1 MRTRTYCDLAARQPH
16 RYQIIAAAEPIPARL
31 ELAKKVSRNPD
42 FRGFANDKELFK
54 VGKIAD
60 VCIIGT
66 QDAYHVEPCIEA
78 MELGYDVL
86 LEKPIATDARGVVR
100 LLSVA
105 ERLGRKVM
113 VCHVLRYSPFYVK
126 VHDIVASGALGD
138 IVTIDARE
146 GVGAFHQTHS
156 FVRGHWSVAAK
167 STPMLIAKSCHD
179 TDIISWLVGRPCTR
193 VQSFG
198 RTSHFNAANAPAG
211 APMRCA
217 DGCPVGDTCPY
228 NSYLYTNKHRGW
240 LGMVMDG
247 ASTATDDEV
256 LAWLTTSPWGRC
268 VYHCDNDAVDHQVVA
283 MEFQGGITGTFTMTA
298 FDSGRNVTICGT
310 KATLRGGSAVEA
322 QAGHDIIVREHTG
335 NVVSY
340 DVSDE
345 VGGYKGHGGGDPGL
359 VQALDHEMAKPA
371 HEMRSG
377 LFASVESHLIG
388 YAAEESR
395 LTGKTVDLAEFR
407 RSLES

>member
-1 MRTRTYCDLAARQPH
+1 
-16 RYQIIAAAEPIPARL
+16 
-31 ELAKKVSRNPD
+31 
-42 FRGFANDKELFK
+42 
-54 VGKIAD
+54 
-60 VCIIGT
+60 
-66 QDAYHVEPCIEA
+66 
-78 MELGYDVL
+78 
-86 LEKPIATDARGVVR
+86 
-100 LLSVA
+100 
-105 ERLGRKVM
+105 
-113 VCHVLRYSPFYVK
+113 
-126 VHDIVASGALGD
+126 
-138 IVTIDARE
+138 
-146 GVGAFHQTHS
+146 
-156 FVRGHWSVAAK
+156 
-167 STPMLIAKSCHD
+167 
-179 TDIISWLVGRPCTR
+179 
-193 VQSFG
+193 
-198 RTSHFNAANAPAG
+198 
-211 APMRCA
+211 
-217 DGCPVGDTCPY
+217 
-228 NSYLYTNKHRGW
+228 
-240 LGMVMDG
+240 MVMDG